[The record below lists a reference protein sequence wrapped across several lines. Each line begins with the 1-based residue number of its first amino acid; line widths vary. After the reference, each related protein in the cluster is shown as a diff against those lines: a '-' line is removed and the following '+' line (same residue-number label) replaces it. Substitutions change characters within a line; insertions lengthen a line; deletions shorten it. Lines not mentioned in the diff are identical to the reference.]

1 MPAFRLVALA
11 LAASALTCSVPVQA
25 GDFHISPVGSLVMVD
40 DEGCSLKMRI
50 RDDGS
55 TWKIQADGCFEVS
68 DDESDIVQLPSGG
81 WFRAEE
87 RRRGRTAHAIEIRR
101 PGSGDAL
108 VRTYRR
114 DGRVAPFDDE
124 ARVWMSRA
132 LRVVF
137 QHSDFG
143 RDAHIE
149 RVLAREGLDAAL
161 REIAAVDSDYQ
172 ARMSYLRLLALRPGD
187 ATVLERAAAD
197 AAGRID
203 SSYEMAEL
211 LVALAESPGATP
223 ATLAVAARAATDID
237 SDYERRKA
245 LAAIV
250 SSPAR
255 DADVVAAVLGAMK
268 HFDSDHE
275 RGVLLRQIAAGWPLE
290 GAMGIAY
297 FDAVV
302 DMNSDYER
310 AKALQAVID
319 RTSIAPDVA
328 GGLAAAAAAIDSD
341 YHKAEVLEAL
351 LSGHELDESARQAC
365 LRAAETIDS
374 DYHRRRVLD
383 ALHAKGS

>member
-1 MPAFRLVALA
+1 MPALELVAIA
-11 LAASALTCSVPVQA
+11 LAALGVTAAVPVQA
-25 GDFHISPVGSLVMVD
+25 GDFHISPVGSLVIVD
-40 DEGCSLKMRI
+40 DDDCTLKMRI

-55 TWKIQADGCFEVS
+55 TWKIQADGCFEIN
-68 DDESDIVQLPSGG
+68 EAENDIAELPAGG

-87 RRRGRTAHAIEIRR
+87 RRRGRTQHAIEIRR
-101 PGSGDAL
+101 TGSGEAL
-108 VRTYRR
+108 TRTYRR
-114 DGRVAPFDDE
+114 DGKVAPFDDE
-124 ARVWMSRA
+124 ARIWMSRA
-132 LRVVF
+132 LRTVF

-149 RVLAREGLDAAL
+149 RLLAREGLDAAL
-161 REIAAVDSDYQ
+161 REIAEIDSDYQ
-172 ARMSYLRLLALRPGD
+172 TRKAYVRLLAVRPGD
-187 ATVLERAAAD
+187 VTVLERAAND
-197 AAGRID
+197 ASGRID

-223 ATLAVAARAATDID
+223 ATLAAAARTAEEID

-255 DADVVAAVLGAMK
+255 DADVVEAVLRGTK
-268 HFDSDHE
+268 KFDSDHE
-275 RGVLLRQIAAGWPLE
+275 RGELLRRIAADWPLE
-290 GAMGIAY
+290 GVMGTAY
-297 FDAVV
+297 FDAVT

-310 AKALQAVID
+310 AKALQAVIE
-319 RTSIAPDVA
+319 RSAIAPGVA
-328 GGLAAAAAAIDSD
+328 EGLAAATAEIDSD

-351 LSGHELDESARQAC
+351 LSEHDLDERARQAC
-365 LRAAETIDS
+365 LRAVETIDS